1 MTARSIKESTM
12 EKIIL
17 INLVIAIIF
26 CICYSYQFLYVIVSL
41 MKKDKPH
48 QETKAH
54 RFAVLIAARNEE
66 TVINHLIDSIN
77 TQTYDQGEVTVFVVA
92 DNCTDQ
98 TAACARKM
106 GAIVYER
113 FDQTKIGKGHAME
126 FLLNQMEKDYAPFD
140 GYFVFD
146 ADNVLDQNYILEMNK
161 TFSDGYDIITSYRNS
176 KNYGDN
182 WISSGYAIWFLW
194 ESEFLNRGRMLLGT
208 SCAVSGTGFF
218 FSRRIIEKYGGW
230 KFFLLT
236 EDIQFTVDNV
246 LSGEKIGYCRQ
257 AMLYDEQP
265 VKFQQSFR
273 QRMRWAKGFFQV
285 FHRYGLDLFKGSL
298 QRNTSCYDMLMV
310 IMPAIILTL
319 FTLIFNGSMI
329 LFGNYTNSQDDLI
342 MMMMGRMILN
352 MYLMLVFIA
361 TVTTAT
367 QWKNIHTTSFKKV
380 AYIFTFPFF
389 MFTYIPITIVA
400 FFKKVEWQPIEH
412 SRAKTLAEIKEG

>member
-1 MTARSIKESTM
+1 M

-329 LFGNYTNSQDDLI
+329 LFGDYTTSQDDLI

-352 MYLMLVFIA
+352 MYFMLVFIA
-361 TVTTAT
+361 TVTIAT
-367 QWKNIHTTSFKKV
+367 QWKNIHTTSFKKL

>member
-26 CICYSYQFLYVIVSL
+26 CICYSYQFLYVIESL

-329 LFGNYTNSQDDLI
+329 LFGDYTTYQDDLI

-352 MYLMLVFIA
+352 MYFMLVFIA

-367 QWKNIHTTSFKKV
+367 QWKNIHTTSFKKL

>member
-1 MTARSIKESTM
+1 M
-12 EKIIL
+12 
-17 INLVIAIIF
+17 
-26 CICYSYQFLYVIVSL
+26 
-41 MKKDKPH
+41 
-48 QETKAH
+48 
-54 RFAVLIAARNEE
+54 LIAARNEE

-329 LFGNYTNSQDDLI
+329 LFGDYTTYQDDLI

-367 QWKNIHTTSFKKV
+367 QWKNIHTTSFKKL

>member
-1 MTARSIKESTM
+1 M

-329 LFGNYTNSQDDLI
+329 LFGDYTTYQDDLI

-367 QWKNIHTTSFKKV
+367 QWKNIHTTSFKKL

-389 MFTYIPITIVA
+389 MFTYIPITFVA

>member
-1 MTARSIKESTM
+1 M

-329 LFGNYTNSQDDLI
+329 LFGDYTTYQDDLI

-367 QWKNIHTTSFKKV
+367 QWKNIHTTSFKKL

-412 SRAKTLAEIKEG
+412 SRAKTLAEIKEGEA

>member
-1 MTARSIKESTM
+1 M

-329 LFGNYTNSQDDLI
+329 LFGDYTNYQDDLI

-352 MYLMLVFIA
+352 MYFMLVFIA

-367 QWKNIHTTSFKKV
+367 QWKNIHTTSFKKL

>member
-1 MTARSIKESTM
+1 M

-246 LSGEKIGYCRQ
+246 LSGEKIGYCPQ

-329 LFGNYTNSQDDLI
+329 LFGDYTTYQDDLI

-352 MYLMLVFIA
+352 MYFMLVFIA

-367 QWKNIHTTSFKKV
+367 QWKNIHTTSFKKL

>member
-1 MTARSIKESTM
+1 M

>member
-1 MTARSIKESTM
+1 MTATSIKESIM

>member
-1 MTARSIKESTM
+1 M

-77 TQTYDQGEVTVFVVA
+77 TQTYDQGEVTVFDVA
-92 DNCTDQ
+92 DNCPDQ

-106 GAIVYER
+106 VAIVYER

-329 LFGNYTNSQDDLI
+329 LFGDYTTYQDDLI

-367 QWKNIHTTSFKKV
+367 QWKNIHTTSFKKL

>member
-1 MTARSIKESTM
+1 M

-26 CICYSYQFLYVIVSL
+26 FICYSYQFLYVIASL
-41 MKKDKPH
+41 LKKEQPDQEAKP
-48 QETKAH
+48 H

-66 TVINHLIDSIN
+66 VVIEHLIDSIN
-77 TQTYDQGEVTVFVVA
+77 KQTYDQGEVTVFVVA
-92 DNCTDQ
+92 DNCTDS
-98 TAACARKM
+98 TAQCALKM
-106 GAIVYER
+106 GAVVYER
-113 FDQTKIGKGHAME
+113 FNQTNVGKGYAMDY
-126 FLLNQMEKDYAPFD
+126 LLDKMERDYAPFD

-161 TFSDGYDIITSYRNS
+161 TFSNGYDIITSYRNS

-182 WISSGYAIWFLW
+182 WITAGYALWFLW

-246 LSGEKIGYCRQ
+246 LSGEKIGYCQ
-257 AMLYDEQP
+257 KAMLYDEQP
-265 VKFQQSFR
+265 VTFQQSFK

-285 FHRYGLDLFKGSL
+285 FHRYGLDLFKGSFE
-298 QRNTSCYDMLMV
+298 RNMSCYDMLMV
-310 IMPAIILTL
+310 IMPAIILTI
-319 FTLIFNGSMI
+319 FTFLFNGSVI
-329 LFGNYTNSQDDLI
+329 LFGGYPSYQDDLI
-342 MMMMGRMILN
+342 MTMLGQMFVNI
-352 MYLMLVFIA
+352 YLMLVMIG
-361 TVTTAT
+361 VITTWT
-367 QWKNIHTTSFKKV
+367 QWKHIHTTTYKKIL
-380 AYIFTFPFF
+380 YIFTFPFF
-389 MFTYIPITIVA
+389 MFTYIPITITA

>member
-1 MTARSIKESTM
+1 M

-329 LFGNYTNSQDDLI
+329 LFGDYTTYQDDLI

-352 MYLMLVFIA
+352 MYFMLVFIA
-361 TVTTAT
+361 TVTIAT
-367 QWKNIHTTSFKKV
+367 QWKNIDTTSFKKL

>member
-1 MTARSIKESTM
+1 M

-273 QRMRWAKGFFQV
+273 QRMRLAKGFFQV

-329 LFGNYTNSQDDLI
+329 LFGDYTTYQDDLI

-367 QWKNIHTTSFKKV
+367 QWKNIHTTSFKKL

>member
-1 MTARSIKESTM
+1 M

-41 MKKDKPH
+41 MKKDNPH

-329 LFGNYTNSQDDLI
+329 LFGDYTTYQDDLI

-352 MYLMLVFIA
+352 MYFMLVFIA

-367 QWKNIHTTSFKKV
+367 QWKNIHTTSFKKL

>member
-1 MTARSIKESTM
+1 M

-319 FTLIFNGSMI
+319 FTLIFNVSMI
-329 LFGNYTNSQDDLI
+329 LFGDYTTYQDDLI

-367 QWKNIHTTSFKKV
+367 QWKNIHTTSFKKL

>member
-1 MTARSIKESTM
+1 M

-329 LFGNYTNSQDDLI
+329 LFGDYTTYQDDLI
-342 MMMMGRMILN
+342 MMMMGRMIFN

-367 QWKNIHTTSFKKV
+367 QWKNIHTTSFKKL

>member
-1 MTARSIKESTM
+1 M

-176 KNYGDN
+176 KHYGDN

-236 EDIQFTVDNV
+236 KDIQFTVDNV

-329 LFGNYTNSQDDLI
+329 LFGDYTTYQDDLI

-367 QWKNIHTTSFKKV
+367 QWKNIHTTSFKKL

>member
-329 LFGNYTNSQDDLI
+329 LFGDYTTYQDDLI

-352 MYLMLVFIA
+352 MYFMLVFIA
-361 TVTTAT
+361 TVTIAT
-367 QWKNIHTTSFKKV
+367 QWKNIHTTSFKKL

>member
-1 MTARSIKESTM
+1 M

-17 INLVIAIIF
+17 INLVMAIIF
-26 CICYSYQFLYVIVSL
+26 FICYSYQFLYVIASFT
-41 MKKDKPH
+41 KKDKPH
-48 QETKAH
+48 QEAKAH

-66 TVINHLIDSIN
+66 AVIEHLIDSIN
-77 TQTYDQGEVTVFVVA
+77 TQTYKQGEVSVFVVA
-92 DNCTDQ
+92 DNCTDA
-98 TAACARKM
+98 TAERARKM

-113 FDQTKIGKGHAME
+113 FNQTQIGKGHAME
-126 FLLNQMEKDYAPFD
+126 FLLERMEMDFDPFD

-182 WISSGYAIWFLW
+182 WISSGYALWFLW

-218 FSRRIIEKYGGW
+218 FSRRIVEKYGGW

-236 EDIQFTVDNV
+236 EDIQFTIANV
-246 LSGEKIGYCRQ
+246 LSGEKIGYCRG

-265 VKFQQSFR
+265 VKFSQSFK

-285 FHRYGLDLFKGSL
+285 FHRYGRDLFKGSL
-298 QRNTSCYDMLMV
+298 ERSTSCYDMLMV

-319 FTLIFNGSMI
+319 FTLSFNGWAI
-329 LFGNYTNSQDDLI
+329 LFGNYTSYQDDLI
-342 MMMMGRMILN
+342 AMMMGRMFLN

-361 TVTTAT
+361 TLTTVT
-367 QWKNIHTTSFKKV
+367 QWRNIHTTNVKKV
-380 AYIFTFPFF
+380 LYIFTFPFF
-389 MFTYIPITIVA
+389 MFTYLPITIVA

>member
-1 MTARSIKESTM
+1 
-12 EKIIL
+12 
-17 INLVIAIIF
+17 
-26 CICYSYQFLYVIVSL
+26 

-329 LFGNYTNSQDDLI
+329 LFGDYTTYQDDLI

-367 QWKNIHTTSFKKV
+367 QWKNIHTTSFKKL

>member
-1 MTARSIKESTM
+1 M

-329 LFGNYTNSQDDLI
+329 LFGDYTTYQDDLI

-367 QWKNIHTTSFKKV
+367 QWKNIHTTSFKKL

-412 SRAKTLAEIKEG
+412 SRAKSLAEIKEG

>member
-1 MTARSIKESTM
+1 M

-54 RFAVLIAARNEE
+54 RFAVLIAARNKE

-329 LFGNYTNSQDDLI
+329 LFGDYTTYQDDLI

>member
-1 MTARSIKESTM
+1 M

-329 LFGNYTNSQDDLI
+329 LFGDYTTYQDDLI

-367 QWKNIHTTSFKKV
+367 QWKNIHTTNFKKL

>member
-1 MTARSIKESTM
+1 M

-146 ADNVLDQNYILEMNK
+146 ADNVLDQIYILEMNK

-182 WISSGYAIWFLW
+182 WMSSGYAIWFLW

-329 LFGNYTNSQDDLI
+329 LFGDYTTYQDDLI

-367 QWKNIHTTSFKKV
+367 QWKNIHTTSFKKL

>member
-1 MTARSIKESTM
+1 M

-329 LFGNYTNSQDDLI
+329 LFGDYTTYQDDLI

-367 QWKNIHTTSFKKV
+367 QWKNINTTSFKKL

>member
-1 MTARSIKESTM
+1 M

-329 LFGNYTNSQDDLI
+329 LFGDYTTYQDDLI

-352 MYLMLVFIA
+352 MYFMLVFIA

-367 QWKNIHTTSFKKV
+367 QWKNIHTTSFKKL

>member
-1 MTARSIKESTM
+1 M

-146 ADNVLDQNYILEMNK
+146 ADNVVDQNYILEMNK

-329 LFGNYTNSQDDLI
+329 LFGDYTTYQDDLI

-367 QWKNIHTTSFKKV
+367 QWKNIHTTSFKKL

>member
-1 MTARSIKESTM
+1 M

-329 LFGNYTNSQDDLI
+329 LFGDYTTYQDDLI

-361 TVTTAT
+361 TVTIAT
-367 QWKNIHTTSFKKV
+367 QWKNIHTTSFKKL

>member
-1 MTARSIKESTM
+1 M

-329 LFGNYTNSQDDLI
+329 LFGDYTNYQDDLI

-367 QWKNIHTTSFKKV
+367 QWKNIHTTSFKKL

>member
-1 MTARSIKESTM
+1 M
-12 EKIIL
+12 EKIIY
-17 INLVIAIIF
+17 INVIIALVF
-26 CICYSYQFLYVIVSL
+26 FICYSYQFLYVIASFV
-41 MKKDKPH
+41 KKDKPH
-48 QETKAH
+48 KEAKPH

-66 TVINHLIDSIN
+66 MVIEHLIDSIN
-77 TQTYDQGEVTVFVVA
+77 HQTYREGEVSVFVVA
-92 DNCTDQ
+92 DNCTDS
-98 TAACARKM
+98 TAMRARNL

-113 FDQTKIGKGHAME
+113 FDQTQIGKGHAMA
-126 FLLNQMEKDYAPFD
+126 FLLEKMEQDYEPFD

-146 ADNVLDQNYILEMNK
+146 ADNVLDQNYIREMNQ

-182 WISSGYAIWFLW
+182 WISSGYGLWFLW

-246 LSGEKIGYCRQ
+246 ISGEKIGYCRK

-265 VKFQQSFR
+265 VTFGQSFR

-285 FHRYGLDLFKGSL
+285 FHRYGRELFKGTL
-298 QRNTSCYDMLMV
+298 QCRTSCYDMLMV

-319 FTLIFNGSMI
+319 FTLLFNGWVI
-329 LFGNYTNSQDDLI
+329 LFGDYTVYQEKI
-342 MMMMGRMILN
+342 VF
-352 MYLMLVFIA
+352 LMLIQMMINIYFTLVLIGA
-361 TVTTAT
+361 LTTVT
-367 QWKNIHTTSFKKV
+367 QWKNIHTTTAKKV
-380 AYIFTFPFF
+380 AYIFTFPLF
-389 MFTYIPITIVA
+389 MFTYIPITIIA

-412 SRAKTLAEIKEG
+412 NQAKTLAEIKEG

>member
-1 MTARSIKESTM
+1 M

-329 LFGNYTNSQDDLI
+329 LFGDYTTYQDDLI

-352 MYLMLVFIA
+352 MYFMLVFIA
-361 TVTTAT
+361 TVTIAT
-367 QWKNIHTTSFKKV
+367 QWKNIHTTSFKKL

>member
-1 MTARSIKESTM
+1 M

-329 LFGNYTNSQDDLI
+329 LFGDYTTYQDDFI

-367 QWKNIHTTSFKKV
+367 QWKNIHTTSFKKL

>member
-1 MTARSIKESTM
+1 M

-146 ADNVLDQNYILEMNK
+146 ADNILDQNYILEMNK

-329 LFGNYTNSQDDLI
+329 LFGDYTTYQDDLI

-367 QWKNIHTTSFKKV
+367 QWKNIHTTSFKKL

>member
-1 MTARSIKESTM
+1 M

-298 QRNTSCYDMLMV
+298 QRNTSCYDMIMV
-310 IMPAIILTL
+310 IMPAINLTL

-329 LFGNYTNSQDDLI
+329 LFGDYTTYQDDLI

-352 MYLMLVFIA
+352 MYFMLVFIA
-361 TVTTAT
+361 TVTIAT
-367 QWKNIHTTSFKKV
+367 QWKNIHTTSFKKL